1 MYCREWVIYITHY
14 STADYLLIEKYI
26 ALAINKRRILTPKM
40 LKHQIYFFFVQIT
53 QKNISPTTKHPQK
66 SSIFKTGF
74 CQSPAELFF
83 SCVSWGV
90 SLNTPYLSNLQS
102 LEAWFYKNAPYS
114 ENYNSRP
121 SSAHP

>member
-53 QKNISPTTKHPQK
+53 QKK
-66 SSIFKTGF
+66 S
-74 CQSPAELFF
+74 
-83 SCVSWGV
+83 
-90 SLNTPYLSNLQS
+90 TPDHQ
-102 LEAWFYKNAPYS
+102 AP
-114 ENYNSRP
+114 
-121 SSAHP
+121 